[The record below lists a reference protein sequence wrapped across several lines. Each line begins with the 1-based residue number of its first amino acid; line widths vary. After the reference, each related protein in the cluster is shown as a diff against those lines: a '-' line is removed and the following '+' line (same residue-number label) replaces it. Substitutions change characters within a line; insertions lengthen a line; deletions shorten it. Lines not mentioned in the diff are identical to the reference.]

1 MNANSTERKVS
12 LRCSPM
18 LETRTFVKYFTSQ
31 QMKIS
36 DILPWNETFG
46 SNTIKKEN
54 GNCPR
59 RSTQAKKKSSWKAT
73 DETVVQLA
81 FLSVVLYGK

>member
-46 SNTIKKEN
+46 SNKIKKEN

-59 RSTQAKKKSSWKAT
+59 RSTQAKKNLHGKPLMKL
-73 DETVVQLA
+73 VQIA